1 MDIAKEL
8 VHRQVDLNKC
18 TADGWL
24 PLMIAANRKNCEM
37 IKYLISVRELNINE
51 ATLRGSVLHVSARL
65 GHVEAVKLLLARDAD
80 PKTVDDK
87 GRTCIDVCTSE

>member
-1 MDIAKEL
+1 MDIVKEL
-8 VHRQVDLNKC
+8 VQRQVDLNKC

-37 IKYLISVRELNINE
+37 MKYIINVKELNVNE
-51 ATLRGSVLHVSARL
+51 VTLRGSALHVSARL
-65 GHVEAVKLLLARDAD
+65 GHIEAVKLLLERDAD

-87 GRTCIDVCTSE
+87 GRTCLDVCTSE